1 MIEIKVNS
9 ENGLNAHIEMHGSM
23 ADIVSELSF
32 AVNRMYCSICRR
44 GDAVGETFRAMMTCI
59 VTADDSPLWKRN
71 DIPGLTA
78 VLMTENAGE
87 KENPGQEEDS

>member
-1 MIEIKVNS
+1 MIEIKANS

-23 ADIVSELSF
+23 VDIVSELSF
-32 AVNRMYCSICRR
+32 AVNRMYCSFCRR
-44 GDAVGETFRAMMTCI
+44 DNVIGESFRYMMTYI
-59 VTADDSPLWKRN
+59 VTVDDSPLWKRN